1 MKCSLLLHFVAMLFS
16 LSAHAQQWQVF
27 NMDNAGFP
35 SNTVV
40 DVVQDGQGVIWAAT
54 DFGLCRYQGGEW
66 TVFQQE
72 PGGLPS
78 NSLSCLAVDSLDRL
92 WVGTVTGGIGIFD
105 GLVWSYMD
113 AGNSPIV
120 TEGVTSIAHDYRGW
134 VWICT
139 ELGLHCWTGSEWR
152 LYNDTPESHNGGQL
166 FGNNMASV
174 AVRPDGLV
182 SVATRNAG
190 LVYITEED
198 LVYYTASSANFPDNS
213 ANDIA
218 LDSNGDRWLACPSG
232 GLVWHAGPHDDQLWF
247 QYSMNSVGFPNNT
260 MRCVIIG
267 PNNRKYVGT
276 ETWGI
281 LLFDS
286 PGDWTSLDAQNSGL
300 PDNDVRSLMID
311 DQGVLWAGTNLGG
324 LARYDPFTSV
334 NDITS
339 EKTPIRIHPNPFN
352 DGISVDLLDM
362 TGDVQWELL
371 DAIGR
376 VVLVGKVQGGREV
389 AIALGEHPSGPYL
402 LRLASQGS
410 VQVRRIVSQ

>member
-1 MKCSLLLHFVAMLFS
+1 
-16 LSAHAQQWQVF
+16 
-27 NMDNAGFP
+27 MDNAGFP

-40 DVVQDGQGVIWAAT
+40 DVVQDAQGNIWAAT

-66 TVFQQE
+66 TIYQQE
-72 PGGLPS
+72 EGGLPS

-92 WVGTVTGGIGIFD
+92 WVGTVTAGIGIFD

-120 TEGVTSIAHDYRGW
+120 TEGVASIEHDHRGW
-134 VWICT
+134 VWIST
-139 ELGLHCWTGSEWR
+139 EFGLHCWTGSEWR

-166 FGNNMASV
+166 FGNNMAGV
-174 AVRPDGLV
+174 AVRSDGLV

-190 LVYITEED
+190 LVYITEDD
-198 LVYYTASSANFPDNS
+198 LIYYTASSANFPDNS
-213 ANDIA
+213 ANDVA

-232 GLVWHAGPHDDQLWF
+232 GLVWHAGPHNDQLWF

-260 MRCVIIG
+260 MRCVVVG

-286 PGDWTSLDAQNSGL
+286 PSDWTSLDVQNSGL

-324 LARYDPFTSV
+324 LARYDAFTSV
-334 NDITS
+334 NDVTS
-339 EKTPIRIHPNPFN
+339 DEEPFRIHPNPFT
-352 DGISVDLLDM
+352 DMISVDLFDI
-362 TGDVQWELL
+362 TGVVQWEFL

-376 VVLVGKVQGGREV
+376 TVLQGKVEGGREV
-389 AIALGEHPSGPYL
+389 VIPLGEQPSGPYL

-410 VQVRRIVSQ
+410 VQVRRIISQ